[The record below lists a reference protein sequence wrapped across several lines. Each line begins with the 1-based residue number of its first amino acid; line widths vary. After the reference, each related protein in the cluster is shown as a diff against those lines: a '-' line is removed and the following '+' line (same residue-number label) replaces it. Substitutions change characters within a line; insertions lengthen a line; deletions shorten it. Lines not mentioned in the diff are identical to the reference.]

1 MGDYLIH
8 NGTTR
13 AGDSVDIVVRDGTIE
28 SVVDAGLAD
37 KHSFNPADRF
47 DADGRLVTPTFS
59 EPHTHL
65 DSALTVDVAGTNESG
80 TLEEGWVLWQ
90 ECRTKLD
97 KAAVKRRAKRV
108 IEWYVANGVTRIR
121 SHVDVTAPHWE
132 NVDALLELR
141 EELAHLVDLQ
151 LVAFPIDSVVHD
163 PETIGQLEEALE
175 RGVDVVGGLPHGE
188 HTREAGVEHI
198 KQVVD
203 LAETYDRPLDLHID
217 ETDDPNSRFTEV
229 LAVEVRAR
237 GLGDQTTASHAT
249 ALHSYPNTYAR
260 KVTHLIAE
268 VGMSVVTNP
277 LSNAILQG
285 RYDDFPRR
293 RGHTRIRELRDL
305 GVPVAIGQDDIVD
318 STYQYGDGDPLTA
331 AQTLLHFAHMNLRS
345 DVPDLWDMLLEE
357 SAHVVGVEPS
367 DLEEGAAGSI
377 VVHGGTNPFDVL
389 RTREPRALVVKDGVP
404 IAQSERTMR
413 LTVDS
418 KRTINPTNRSG
429 SQ

>member
-13 AGDSVDIVVRDGTIE
+13 VGDSVDIVVRDGTIE
-28 SVVDAGLAD
+28 SVVDAGMAD
-37 KHSFNPADRF
+37 KHSFDPADRF

-90 ECRTKLD
+90 ECRTGLD

-121 SHVDVTAPHWE
+121 SHVDVTATHWE

-188 HTREAGVEHI
+188 HTREAGVEHV

-237 GLGDQTTASHAT
+237 GLGDQTTASHVT

-260 KVTHLIAE
+260 KVTHLLAE
-268 VGMSVVTNP
+268 VGMNVVTNP

-293 RGHTRIRELRDL
+293 RGHTRIKELRDL

-367 DLEEGAAGSI
+367 GLEEGAAGSI

-413 LTVDS
+413 LTVDN
-418 KRTINPTNRSG
+418 KRTINPTNRPG